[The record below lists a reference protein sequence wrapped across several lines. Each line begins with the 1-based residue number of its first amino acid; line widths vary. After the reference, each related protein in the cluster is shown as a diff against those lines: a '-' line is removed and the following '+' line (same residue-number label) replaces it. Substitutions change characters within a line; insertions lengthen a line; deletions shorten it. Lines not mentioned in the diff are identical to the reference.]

1 MRRRPRPPSSSTDD
15 QHFALMAASAA
26 PGDRIVFRSAM
37 SGARAGSRA
46 PRSIHCSQRRRS
58 AATAARASMRLAG
71 APASASSSPTGLWQ
85 RNCLPGCRRA
95 SSGRRREWR
104 RAESC
109 ARCGLRSKR
118 GHGRCTPIRLRRAQI
133 SPAEI
138 IPPRRDVSMIAM
150 ARISISS
157 VEYDS
162 GASAVL
168 PIVAE
173 NGGDFRDYCAKLG
186 DHRERVT
193 ITGSG
198 S

>member
-1 MRRRPRPPSSSTDD
+1 MRAY
-15 QHFALMAASAA
+15 FA
-26 PGDRIVFRSAM
+26 PV
-37 SGARAGSRA
+37 
-46 PRSIHCSQRRRS
+46 
-58 AATAARASMRLAG
+58 
-71 APASASSSPTGLWQ
+71 APASAIVPPPVAMVVATISAAPAHVKANISTPT
-85 RNCLPGCRRA
+85 
-95 SSGRRREWR
+95 
-104 RAESC
+104 
-109 ARCGLRSKR
+109 
-118 GHGRCTPIRLRRAQI
+118 RLRRAQI